1 MMMICQMNY
10 FTFLSD
16 VIYFDVDTGIL
27 QRCFGF
33 TVVLLGL
40 LQWQDI
46 MTDTTK
52 LRDHLEKLMKVDG
65 EEIVKVHNSHLRALV
80 KIELILDYEL
90 NWFYLKWLCC
100 VTNFKL
106 LSFLFY

>member
-65 EEIVKVHNSHLRALV
+65 EEIVKVR
-80 KIELILDYEL
+80 
-90 NWFYLKWLCC
+90 
-100 VTNFKL
+100 T
-106 LSFLFY
+106 